1 MTGSDYSVKS
11 MRTLFESI
19 DRVYVEKGE
28 QIQSL
33 HQPQF
38 LSLLPDSLIPR
49 ILVISGSVV
58 YKDASGNRTEWKGS
72 SYSTFQQFYEVLQI
86 LLSPETPSV
95 ALTKLPES

>member
-1 MTGSDYSVKS
+1 MMGSDYSVKS

-33 HQPQF
+33 QQPQF
-38 LSLLPDSLIPR
+38 LCYLSDPLTLR

-58 YKDASGNRTEWKGS
+58 YKDASGSQAEWKGS

-95 ALTKLPES
+95 ALVWQSEA

>member
-1 MTGSDYSVKS
+1 MSGSDYSVQS

-28 QIQSL
+28 QIQSVG
-33 HQPQF
+33 QPQF
-38 LSLLPDSLIPR
+38 LFPLSVSLTSS
-49 ILVISGSVV
+49 ILVINGSVV
-58 YKDASGNRTEWKGS
+58 CSDASGNETEWKGS

-95 ALTKLPES
+95 AIPRPVDA

>member
-1 MTGSDYSVKS
+1 

-33 HQPQF
+33 QHPQF
-38 LSLLPDSLIPR
+38 LSILPASFIR
-49 ILVISGSVV
+49 SILVINGSIV
-58 YKDASGNRTEWKGS
+58 YTNASRKQTEWNGS
-72 SYSTFQQFYEVLQI
+72 SYSTFQQLYEVLQI

-95 ALTKLPES
+95 ALASLSES

>member
-1 MTGSDYSVKS
+1 MNQSDYSVKS

-28 QIQSL
+28 QIQSAQ
-33 HQPQF
+33 QPQF
-38 LSLLPDSLIPR
+38 LFALPAFLTLS

-58 YKDASGNRTEWKGS
+58 YKDASGEQMEWKGS

-95 ALTKLPES
+95 RLVDRPEA